1 MNLIPIEVPMTVA
14 VDRVLIPMG
23 VETQHEIAMTIGAT
37 YAMSVADDYEG
48 AYEFT
53 PTESTQTA
61 QIEGKKATQDIVI
74 NPIPT
79 NYGRITW
86 NGSKITVS

>member
-37 YAMSVADDYEG
+37 YAMSTADDYEG

-53 PTESTQTA
+53 PTESTQTV
-61 QIEGKKATQDIVI
+61 QIEGKKATQDRVI

-86 NGSKITVS
+86 NGSFIKVS

>member
-37 YAMSVADDYEG
+37 YAMSTADDYEG
-48 AYEFT
+48 TYEFT
-53 PTESTQTA
+53 PTESTQTV

-86 NGSKITVS
+86 NGSFIKVS

>member
-37 YAMSVADDYEG
+37 YAMSTADDYEG

-53 PTESTQTA
+53 PTESTQTV

-86 NGSKITVS
+86 NGSFIKVS

>member
-23 VETQHEIAMTIGAT
+23 VETQHEIAMTIGTT
-37 YAMSVADDYEG
+37 YAMSTADDYEG

-53 PTESTQTA
+53 PTESTQTV

-86 NGSKITVS
+86 NGSFIKVS

>member
-1 MNLIPIEVPMTVA
+1 MNLIPIEVPMTVS
-14 VDRVLIPMG
+14 VDRVLIPMNI
-23 VETQHEIAMTIGAT
+23 ETQPELAMTIGAS
-37 YAMSVADDYEG
+37 YAMSTADDYEG

-53 PTESTQTA
+53 PTESTQTVA
-61 QIEGKKATQDIVI
+61 IEGMKATQDIVI

-86 NGSKITVS
+86 DGSKITVS

>member
-37 YAMSVADDYEG
+37 YAMSTADDYEG

-53 PTESTQTA
+53 PTESTQTV

-86 NGSKITVS
+86 NGSYIKVS